1 MTSVLWI
8 QNRNHDLDLQYASN
22 KLGGFKMGEFKVLVD
37 AWQAS
42 PSLMAQAV
50 MVLPLVVAGMVLVS
64 VIVGWLLRRLI

>member
-1 MTSVLWI
+1 MVVHGI
-8 QNRNHDLDLQYASN
+8 MVIMVVRIDN
-22 KLGGFKMGEFKVLVD
+22 LGGLKMGEFKVLVD

-50 MVLPLVVAGMVLVS
+50 LVLPLVVTGAVLIS